1 MTRIKKIFFILISIL
16 LILKFACTPKNPLE
30 FARPTLTKVNI
41 ETGKTYFIINERY
54 QFKAIGIFTNNKQQN
69 ITHSVSWSSTY
80 PNIGKIDSL
89 HGFFRAVSAGA
100 TQIIISAQ
108 ITPEDRTITISDTS
122 EDIIILPQSKLSI
135 GKYPIKIVSGVGS
148 SALCYVVCKNSNM
161 LYCISS
167 TPPYCIKD
175 SLYVEGLPKDIKL
188 ITEQSIAYVL
198 CDDYTALPFI
208 RINPL
213 YKIDELFTFSGL
225 PRYLEIDQDS
235 RRIFVVV
242 PYKKKI
248 LRTKFEES
256 YAEIDA
262 VLPSKNIGDI
272 AVTSSKIYISD
283 SGLHKIW
290 ILDKY
295 TFDFT
300 HEREVKNYKGSFPDK
315 QFLFE
320 DMEKIYILDSMLP
333 SVSIIDI
340 QTDTINKYIDLDDH
354 YPIDLITAGSYAYV
368 IFRRHNEIGVIN
380 IVDDLLEG
388 YIKSTE
394 EIKYIENIT
403 DVKVIVDNNNNGY
416 IVDRYGRRI
425 IRFSQSEKKYISE
438 IPIFGNPLDLTLS
451 ENEEKLIVSFYSQ
464 EATRDTL
471 IIMDPF

>member
-1 MTRIKKIFFILISIL
+1 MIQIGRAILSLDVIEKQFVCDLEKCKGICCVEGDSGAPLTKKETKILKKIYKKVKPFMTREGILEIERQGTHISD
-16 LILKFACTPKNPLE
+16 FEGDDVTPL
-30 FARPTLTKVNI
+30 V
-41 ETGKTYFIINERY
+41 
-54 QFKAIGIFTNNKQQN
+54 NNKECAY
-69 ITHSVSWSSTY
+69 VTY
-80 PNIGKIDSL
+80 KDG
-89 HGFFRAVSAGA
+89 
-100 TQIIISAQ
+100 
-108 ITPEDRTITISDTS
+108 ITICAI
-122 EDIIILPQSKLSI
+122 EKAYLA
-135 GKYPIKIVSGVGS
+135 GKVKFKKPISCHLYPIR
-148 SALCYVVCKNSNM
+148 
-161 LYCISS
+161 
-167 TPPYCIKD
+167 
-175 SLYVEGLPKDIKL
+175 
-188 ITEQSIAYVL
+188 ITE
-198 CDDYTALPFI
+198 
-208 RINPL
+208 
-213 YKIDELFTFSGL
+213 
-225 PRYLEIDQDS
+225 
-235 RRIFVVV
+235 
-242 PYKKKI
+242 
-248 LRTKFEES
+248 